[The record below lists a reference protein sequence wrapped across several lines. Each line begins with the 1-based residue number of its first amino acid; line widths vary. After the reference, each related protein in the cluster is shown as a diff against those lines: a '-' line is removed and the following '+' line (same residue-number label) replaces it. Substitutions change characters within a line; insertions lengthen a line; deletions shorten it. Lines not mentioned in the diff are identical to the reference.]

1 MPKIENSSGKYGV
14 SQRQVG
20 GKLEIVVVDF
30 GDEHAALAE
39 SLGAVSVEVVEL
51 NLEDAFIAYT
61 RGETRPL
68 PSFDQEVAP
77 C

>member
-1 MPKIENSSGKYGV
+1 V
-14 SQRQVG
+14 
-20 GKLEIVVVDF
+20 
-30 GDEHAALAE
+30 HAELAE
-39 SLGAVSVEVVEL
+39 SLGARHVEVLEM

-68 PSFDQEVAP
+68 PSFDKEPVE

>member
-1 MPKIENSSGKYGV
+1 MHPMGNPAD
-14 SQRQVG
+14 R
-20 GKLEIVVVDF
+20 LEIVVVNY
-30 GDEHAALAE
+30 GGLHRELAAG
-39 SLGAVSVEVVEL
+39 LGAVRVEEVEM

-68 PSFDQEVAP
+68 PSFDREPIQ